1 MRFWPFKKRYARVV
15 MLFQE
20 PTLAQALAKRIAER
34 AQNGSQQKKGAA

>member
-1 MRFWPFKKRYARVV
+1 MRFWPFKKKNARVV

-34 AQNGSQQKKGAA
+34 SQKSAAEKKGAA